1 MTSLVAAIIL
11 LISFTAT
18 ATDSITLF
26 ERGLKTQEAL
36 LQFVQARTCPPYQIT
51 EECQRPLTAREMEQL
66 KTLMREMEAWRVE
79 AFDVMLPAIDQLKN
93 RSIEVSMGE
102 TFSLTEARRWRGLS
116 REYFWKVIYAP
127 FSIEAQTFTH
137 HARLVTSFRVM
148 LFDQFF
154 RIAQAL
160 SETPRLRRVM
170 EFDLPEGSLLQKTY
184 GPAMKRET
192 WDGTL
197 HTLTYL
203 STEETLRSGRSLS
216 MEESYFENYL
226 KQSFTAARMRERDHE
241 TFMKQAIK
249 MARDLE
255 RTRFTE
261 RLNRLMG
268 RLSQIFGNTA
278 GRVQTRSG
286 KLKPMADD
294 PVIMGALK
302 QELKPLDILLE
313 KTPFRLTDYF
323 IPGFYGHVALWL
335 GTPEQWGSWPVIH
348 EGKQIPLII
357 HPLVQKLMP
366 LLTENKL
373 VLEALRLPGVTLN
386 TIEHFM
392 DIDDLLILRSPGLT
406 QNGEMILQALKQYG
420 KPYDFNFDVETQREL
435 VCSELVYV
443 VYDQEEWP
451 TERSF
456 GRYTIGP
463 DQVAWKVFDQRL
475 EIQKLYHDG
484 KLIPAGQFEK
494 LRELLELPGGI
505 SAFR

>member
-1 MTSLVAAIIL
+1 MTSLFAAVIL
-11 LISFTAT
+11 LFSFSVTASDAIS
-18 ATDSITLF
+18 LF
-26 ERGLKTQEAL
+26 EKGLKTQESL
-36 LQFVQARTCPPYQIT
+36 LQFVQARTCPPHQIT
-51 EECQRPLTAREMEQL
+51 EECQRPLTARELSQL
-66 KTLMREMEAWRVE
+66 KTLMREMEAWRRE

-93 RSIEVSMGE
+93 RSIEVTSGE
-102 TFSLTEARRWRGLS
+102 TFSILETRRWRGLS
-116 REYFWKVIYAP
+116 REYFWKVVYAP
-127 FSIEAQTFTH
+127 HSIETQTFTQH
-137 HARLVTSFRVM
+137 VRLVTSFRVM

-184 GPAMKRET
+184 GLAMKRET

-197 HTLTYL
+197 RTLTYL
-203 STEETLRSGRSLS
+203 STEKNLRAGRSLNR
-216 MEESYFENYL
+216 EESYFENYL
-226 KQSFTAARMRERDHE
+226 EQSFTAQRMRERDHE
-241 TFMKQAIK
+241 TFMKQALK
-249 MARDLE
+249 LARDLK

-286 KLKPMADD
+286 KLKSMAKD
-294 PVIMGALK
+294 PATMTAIK
-302 QELKPLDILLE
+302 NELKPLDILLE

-335 GTPEQWGSWPVIH
+335 GTPHEWGSWPVMH
-348 EGKQIPLII
+348 QGKQIPLII
-357 HPLVQKLMP
+357 HPLVLELMP

-373 VLEALRLPGVTLN
+373 VLEALRIPGVTLN

-406 QNGEMILQALKQYG
+406 QNGEMILQALEQYG

-443 VYDQEEWP
+443 VYDQEDWP

-475 EIQKLYHDG
+475 EIQKIYHDG
-484 KLIPAGQFEK
+484 RLVPTGQLEK

>member
-1 MTSLVAAIIL
+1 MTSLIALSLLFLSCAAQ
-11 LISFTAT
+11 
-18 ATDSITLF
+18 ATDFISLF
-26 ERGLKTQEAL
+26 EQGLKTQESL
-36 LQFVQARTCPPYQIT
+36 LQFVQSRTCPPNQIT
-51 EECQRPLTAREMEQL
+51 EECQRPLTAREMDQL
-66 KTLMREMEAWRVE
+66 KTLMREMEAWRAE

-93 RSIEVSMGE
+93 RTIEVTAGE
-102 TFSLTEARRWRGLS
+102 SFSLTEAYRWRGFS
-116 REYFWKVIYAP
+116 REYYWQVTYAP
-127 FSIEAQTFTH
+127 YSHDAQVFTQ

-184 GPAMKRET
+184 GPAMQREI

-197 HTLTYL
+197 HTLNYL
-203 STEETLRSGRSLS
+203 STEETLRAGRSLS
-216 MEESYFENYL
+216 REESYFENYL

-286 KLKPMADD
+286 KLKPMAAD

-335 GTPEQWGSWPVIH
+335 GTPEQWGSWPVMH
-348 EGKQIPLII
+348 NGKQIPLII

-406 QNGEMILQALKQYG
+406 QNGEMILQALEQYG

-435 VCSELVYV
+435 VCSELIYV

-463 DQVAWKVFDQRL
+463 DQVAWKVFDNRV
-475 EIQKLYHDG
+475 EIQRLYHDG
-484 KLIPAGQFEK
+484 KLITSDRFEK
-494 LRELLELPGGI
+494 LRKLLDLPGGI
-505 SAFR
+505 GAFR

>member
-1 MTSLVAAIIL
+1 MTSLFAATIL
-11 LISFTAT
+11 LFSFAAT

-36 LQFVQARTCPPYQIT
+36 LQFVQARSCPPHQIT
-51 EECQRPLTAREMEQL
+51 EECQRPLTAREMDQL
-66 KTLMREMEAWRVE
+66 KTQMRDLETWRVE
-79 AFDVMLPAIDQLKN
+79 AFEVMLPAIDQLKN
-93 RSIEVSMGE
+93 RSIEVASGE
-102 TFSLTEARRWRGLS
+102 AFSISEARRWHGLS
-116 REYFWKVIYAP
+116 REYYWKVVYAP
-127 FSIEAQTFTH
+127 FSAEAQTFTQ
-137 HARLVTSFRVM
+137 HARLITSFRVM

-184 GPAMKRET
+184 GPAMQRET

-203 STEETLRSGRSLS
+203 TTEETLRSGRSLS
-216 MEESYFENYL
+216 REESYFENYL

-294 PVIMGALK
+294 PVIMGSLK

-335 GTPEQWGSWPVIH
+335 GTPEQWGSWPVMH

-357 HPLVQKLMP
+357 HPLVQKLLP

-406 QNGEMILQALKQYG
+406 QNGEMILQALMQYG

-443 VYDQEEWP
+443 VYDQEDWP

-463 DQVAWKVFDQRL
+463 DQVAWKVFDNRL

-484 KLIPAGQFEK
+484 KLIPTGQFEK